1 MGRTIEEHEELLSEL
16 LIPELEQARKTEI
29 LQELRVDFR
38 SERATVEEL
47 TQIREKLEKNNS
59 DLVVSNSQL
68 FRQVGIVGTKDE
80 ATEEKKELS
89 QTITIEELEKRA
101 NT

>member
-1 MGRTIEEHEELLSEL
+1 MGRSIEEHEELLSEL

-38 SERATVEEL
+38 SERASVEEL